1 MMNLQ
6 GQQAKEQQ
14 QGGPQTIVAQEQHRP
29 RQSLN
34 NLQDEARD
42 ASREALEAQQEAQEA
57 IKRAYQKQIAAQEK
71 AQQAS
76 QQVITTY
83 QKT

>member
-1 MMNLQ
+1 M
-6 GQQAKEQQ
+6 
-14 QGGPQTIVAQEQHRP
+14 
-29 RQSLN
+29 
-34 NLQDEARD
+34 
-42 ASREALEAQQEAQEA
+42 
-57 IKRAYQKQIAAQEK
+57 KRAYQKQIAAQEK